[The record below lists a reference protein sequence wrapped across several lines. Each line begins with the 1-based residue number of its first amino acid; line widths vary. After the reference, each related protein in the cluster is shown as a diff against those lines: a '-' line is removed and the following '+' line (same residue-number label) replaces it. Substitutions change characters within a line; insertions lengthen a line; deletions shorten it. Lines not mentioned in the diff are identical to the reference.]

1 MNEAINT
8 IDSALHQVFLNRYP
22 ADAVRQMEQLP
33 VEDVARIMAA
43 QTLEKNLN
51 IWERFSPQLAARILE
66 QMPISYAASL
76 LKEINP
82 NRGAGILLAIV
93 DVDKRNEI
101 LNTVEPHAANDL
113 KRALAFEP
121 GSAGALMESRVM
133 YFRPEM
139 TVREVLSVI
148 RNRPRRA
155 YRKLYTVDHDNR
167 LLGKIDIEDLA
178 LSDHDATLSQVDS
191 VQPLSIEVTAGR
203 EEVVNLFEKYKVMD
217 LPVVDFDR
225 HLVGVLSYHVLMDV
239 AREENSADLQTM
251 VGVSKDERALS
262 PASFAVRKRQ
272 PWLQINLATA
282 FLAAAVVGM
291 FEDTIAHYTAL
302 AVLLPVVAGQSGNTG
317 AQALAVTLRGLALKE
332 IYPRMWTR
340 VMFKEFNA
348 GLWNGIA
355 VALTTGMAV
364 YLWSHSTG
372 LTMVIFLSMILSM
385 VIAGIFGAVIPIMLT
400 VSGQDPAQSSTIFL
414 TTITDVAGFFSFLG
428 IATLFITIL

>member
-1 MNEAINT
+1 MNEATNT
-8 IDSALHQVFLNRYP
+8 VDSALHQVFFIRYP

-51 IWERFSPQLAARILE
+51 IWERFSPQIAARILE
-66 QMPISYAASL
+66 LMPVSYAGAL
-76 LKEINP
+76 LKEIDP

-93 DVDKRNEI
+93 DLDKRYEI
-101 LNTVEPHAANDL
+101 LETVEPHAANDL
-113 KRALAFEP
+113 KRALTFEP

-139 TVREVLSVI
+139 TVSEVLNII

-155 YRKLYTVDHDNR
+155 YRNLYIVDHDNR
-167 LLGKIDIEDLA
+167 LLSKIDIEDLA
-178 LSDHDATLSQVDS
+178 LSDHDITLSQIDS
-191 VQPLSIEVTAGR
+191 VQPVAIEVTASR
-203 EEVVNLFEKYKVMD
+203 EEVVAVLEKYKVMD

-225 HLVGVLSYHVLMDV
+225 RLVGVLRYHVLMEA

-251 VGVSKDERALS
+251 VGVRKDARALS

-272 PWLQINLATA
+272 PWLQVTLATA
-282 FLAAAVVGM
+282 FLAAAVVGI
-291 FEDTIAHYTAL
+291 FEDTIAKYTAL

-355 VALTTGMAV
+355 VALTTGIAV
-364 YLWSHSTG
+364 YLWSDSPG
-372 LTMVIFLSMILSM
+372 LTMVIFLSMVLSM
-385 VIAGIFGAVIPIMLT
+385 VIAGIFGAIIPIMLT
-400 VSGQDPAQSSTIFL
+400 VSGQDPAQSSSIFL
-414 TTITDVAGFFSFLG
+414 TTVTDVAGFFSFLG
-428 IATLFITIL
+428 IATLFISML

>member
-8 IDSALHQVFLNRYP
+8 VDNALHQVFFNRYP
-22 ADAVRQMEQLP
+22 ADAVRQLEQMP
-33 VEDVARIMAA
+33 VEDLARIMAN
-43 QTLEKNLN
+43 QPLEKNLN
-51 IWERFSPQLAARILE
+51 IWERFSPQLAAHILE
-66 QMPISYAASL
+66 QMPVGYAGAL
-76 LKEINP
+76 LKEIDP

-93 DVDKRNEI
+93 DVDKRDEV
-101 LNTVEPHAANDL
+101 LNSVEPQAANDL
-113 KRALAFEP
+113 KRALTFEP

-139 TVREVLSVI
+139 TVREVLGII

-155 YRKLYTVDHDNR
+155 YRNLYTVDNDNR
-167 LLGKIDIEDLA
+167 LIGKIDIEDLA
-178 LSDHDATLSQVDS
+178 LSEHDATLSQIDS
-191 VQPLSIEVTAGR
+191 VQPVAIEATASR
-203 EEVVNLFEKYKVMD
+203 EEVVTVFEKYKVMD
-217 LPVVDFDR
+217 LPVIDYDR
-225 HLVGVLSYHVLMDV
+225 RLVGVLRYHVLLEA

-262 PASFAVRKRQ
+262 PAMFAVRKRQ

-291 FEDTIAHYTAL
+291 FEDTIAKYTAL

-332 IYPRMWTR
+332 IYPRMWMR

-348 GLWNGIA
+348 GLWNGVA
-355 VALTTGMAV
+355 VALTTGIAV
-364 YLWSHSTG
+364 YFWSHSAG
-372 LTMVIFLSMILSM
+372 LTMVIFMSMILSM
-385 VIAGIFGAVIPIMLT
+385 VIAGVCGAVIPIMLT

-428 IATLFITIL
+428 IATLLISML